1 MRARKIS
8 EQAILIS
15 VYRENVFLPFPR
27 LLCRMKIA
35 MLFSIKQ
42 MTKRTTRTARLIER
56 TKVVGSNVGSS
67 IVIDIKLGMVGNGGN
82 VKSGMVA
89 RGIRGN
95 VVGELIGEVLREE
108 NPKVVVAV

>member
-1 MRARKIS
+1 
-8 EQAILIS
+8 
-15 VYRENVFLPFPR
+15 
-27 LLCRMKIA
+27 MKIA
-35 MLFSIKQ
+35 MLFSIKP

-56 TKVVGSNVGSS
+56 TKVVGSNVGRYIPIGLKS
-67 IVIDIKLGMVGNGGN
+67 LMVGNGGN

-95 VVGELIGEVLREE
+95 VAGESIGEVLREE